1 MVVDPNKSPTNTF
14 GKTDS
19 NNRLSQPKP
28 ILENKMVSRRQS
40 RRPLSAA
47 RVVAAAASAVSVI
60 GISAAFSVQY
70 SKTAPKSYD
79 KLSSVNPNAMEETMA
94 SPITSSS
101 CAEDAPSA
109 KGPLHLS
116 CDKSFMMNMSAEKIL
131 QTGGNV
137 KAAQYTCLLQRADS
151 SRQYNNNKQFSS
163 LSGRY
168 GGLGDSYHC
177 NFNNPRSNNFEL
189 SVSRSSEGFLG
200 FRVEDFEPYDPRDS
214 NDETEL
220 HFRVEDF
227 DNYQGDVSVKKD
239 GRPVVRTFDP
249 RNSSPTKKFVAA
261 SLLKN
266 GSTTR
271 LGRELSTRRRSRRT
285 TGSSKLDRNAADIDE
300 EKSDVPEWFP
310 WVPTESQINSLKVV
324 QLRAVCAERGLIM
337 TGKKAELQ
345 QRLLIWATVEGRKRV
360 KDRLMGLKD
369 LLQSS
374 KSKGNP
380 RLDNSEYDVDALTN
394 KRKALRKEK
403 RRGGSKNRGI
413 LGLVDESFFSNS
425 TSLSIDAFM
434 DEDDEDEAEDY
445 DGGIIDE
452 ASISQL
458 SKTFNAPASTYSNR
472 EVREMYIEA
481 KAADQ
486 QGDRERSK
494 SVLKKLREA
503 TPHDMRVV
511 RRLARMEQ
519 EDGNIS
525 SARGMLQRA
534 LRLEPGNA
542 HLMQGL
548 GQLERHAG
556 NDGTAKNY
564 FRQAIKENPKFAN
577 PYHALG
583 TLEHTHGNIKAAL
596 TVIKS
601 GLKQC
606 PKNHRLHHALGDV
619 YLDANML
626 DFAEESYLEGL
637 QHGPEWSKSFF
648 YTSLSFVSYAKGHVQ
663 ESRTLLRQSLDING
677 GMHAQGAIAL
687 AQLEES
693 EGNIHAAR
701 EVYRDA
707 ISKYEKRRRLRSTF
721 RSKPLSEEDMF
732 DASSLVDEDGNQYS
746 RNYSGDKWVNVF
758 KSWARMEEIHGTY
771 ETAHIVFSKAARLF
785 PNNTSLLLQWADV
798 QSDHGEDEKGRL
810 LYEAACQRAG
820 DGSAK
825 PYQALAEFEMKR
837 KNFIKA
843 QSILFRGAQ
852 SAASSNGIADGKNGL
867 ATLFHTW
874 GVCEYH
880 LGNES
885 RAQHLL
891 EDALRV
897 TGPGEAD
904 STMRSLILYSMA
916 RLELLRGEL
925 LLAQHCIGLSLKE
938 NLFPG
943 GNSLIWKLWA
953 EIAQKMDNKELE
965 KRCKEQA
972 LLRWEEERGGTVS
985 DLSRLLGSRG
995 SESSNRLP
1003 ERTGSVMKDMFRKT
1017 PWYSKVCQPSG
1028 RMDKG
1033 WYRGANLWKL

>member
-1 MVVDPNKSPTNTF
+1 
-14 GKTDS
+14 
-19 NNRLSQPKP
+19 
-28 ILENKMVSRRQS
+28 MVSRQS

-47 RVVAAAASAVSVI
+47 TAVVAASAVSSVI
-60 GISAAFSVQY
+60 GMSAAFSV
-70 SKTAPKSYD
+70 
-79 KLSSVNPNAMEETMA
+79 
-94 SPITSSS
+94 
-101 CAEDAPSA
+101 PSA
-109 KGPLHLS
+109 TRISVTPSLAAASSTTTSCSADAYTPQNRGPQHFS
-116 CDKSFMMNMSAEKIL
+116 CGKSFAAMSVDE
-131 QTGGNV
+131 
-137 KAAQYTCLLQRADS
+137 LLQVGDLNSRNYDSQQQEQQLVALQRGDGTLPS
-151 SRQYNNNKQFSS
+151 SRRHNTQFSS
-163 LSGRY
+163 LSGGRY
-168 GGLGDSYHC
+168 GGLGDNGHPRTD
-177 NFNNPRSNNFEL
+177 NFQL
-189 SVSRSSEGFLG
+189 SVSRSSDNFLG
-200 FRVEDFEPYDPRDS
+200 FRVEDFEPYDPREP
-214 NDETEL
+214 NDETDL
-220 HFRVEDF
+220 HFRVEGF
-227 DNYQGDVSVKKD
+227 DNYQGEVSVKKD
-239 GRPVVRTFDP
+239 GRPVVRTVDP

-266 GSTTR
+266 GSTTQ
-271 LGRELSTRRRSRRT
+271 LGRELTSRRSSRT
-285 TGSSKLDRNAADIDE
+285 NADRNLDDIEE
-300 EKSDVPEWFP
+300 EKSDVPPSFP
-310 WVPTESQINSLKVV
+310 WVPTESQINTLKVF
-324 QLRAVCAERGLIM
+324 QLRAVCAERGLIR

-345 QRLLIWATVEGRKRV
+345 QRLLLWANIEGRKRV

-369 LLQSS
+369 LIETS
-374 KSKGNP
+374 KSKGGSST
-380 RLDNSEYDVDALTN
+380 LDNLEYDVDALTN

-403 RRGGSKNRGI
+403 RRGGSNEKGV
-413 LGLVDESFFSNS
+413 LGLVDESYFSNT
-425 TSLSIDAFM
+425 TSSSI
-434 DEDDEDEAEDY
+434 EILIDEDEDETEDEADDY
-445 DGGIIDE
+445 DGGSIVDE

-481 KAADQ
+481 KALDQ
-486 QGDRERSK
+486 EGDREKSK
-494 SVLKKLREA
+494 EVLRKLREA

-525 SARGMLQRA
+525 AARGLLQRA
-534 LRLEPGNA
+534 LRGEPGNA
-542 HLMQGL
+542 HLLQGL
-548 GQLERHAG
+548 GQLERQAG
-556 NDGTAKNY
+556 NDATAMNH
-564 FRQAIKENPKFAN
+564 FRQAIKANPTFAN

-596 TVIKS
+596 AVIKD
-601 GLKQC
+601 GLRKC
-606 PKNHRLHHALGDV
+606 PQNHRLHHALGDV

-637 QHGPEWSKSFF
+637 QHGPEWSKAFF
-648 YTSLSFVSYAKGHVQ
+648 YTSLSFVSYAKGQVQ
-663 ESRTLLRQSLDING
+663 ESRTLLRQSLEING
-677 GMHAQGAIAL
+677 GMHAQGVIAL

-707 ISKYEKRRRLRSTF
+707 ISRYERRRRKRSPF
-721 RSKPLSEEDMF
+721 RSKSPGEEDMF
-732 DASSLVDEDGNQYS
+732 DSPSLVDEDGKQYS

-785 PNNTSLLLQWADV
+785 PNSMNLLIQWADL

-810 LYEAACQRAG
+810 LYEAACHRAG

-825 PYQALAEFEMKR
+825 PFQALAEFEMKR
-837 KNFIKA
+837 RNFVKA
-843 QSILFRGAQ
+843 QSILYRGAQ
-852 SAASSNGIADGKNGL
+852 CAASSNGIADGKNGL
-867 ATLFHTW
+867 ARLFHTW

-885 RAQHLL
+885 KAQQLL

-916 RLELLRGEL
+916 RLEVLRGEH

-953 EIAQKMDNKELE
+953 EIAEKMENKVLE

-985 DLSRLLGSRG
+985 DLSRLLGARG
-995 SESSNRLP
+995 SDSSSRLP

-1017 PWYSKVCQPSG
+1017 PWSSKVCHTSG
-1028 RMDKG
+1028 RMDRV
-1033 WYRGANLWKL
+1033 WYQGANLWKL